1 MPVRVPLKRA
11 QMGVRV
17 GVGEWMA
24 VFLPITCTRGRVL
37 MRVTVPDHNGI
48 KDGYGG
54 ACQHDQEC
62 QDIQAADRFADDD
75 QGQEGSDKRR
85 HGVIGAGLRRA
96 KVLLRPDILENAQAV
111 GYEAEHQSD

>member
-1 MPVRVPLKRA
+1 M
-11 QMGVRV
+11 
-17 GVGEWMA
+17 
-24 VFLPITCTRGRVL
+24 
-37 MRVTVPDHNGI
+37 PDHNGI

-85 HGVIGAGLRRA
+85 DGVVGAGLRRA
-96 KVLLRPDILENAQAV
+96 QVLLRPDIQENAQAV
-111 GYEAEHQSD
+111 GYEAEHQSDQREPRLGELLRADHRDNGRTQPGKDALEGDDLVGVF

>member
-1 MPVRVPLKRA
+1 
-11 QMGVRV
+11 MGVWV

-24 VFLPITCTRGRVL
+24 VFLPVTCTCGRVL

-85 HGVIGAGLRRA
+85 DGVVGAGLRRA
-96 KVLLRPDILENAQAV
+96 QVLLRPDIEENAQAIS
-111 GYEAEHQSD
+111 YKA